1 MDRGLVNIGKL
12 EVSITSSVPN
22 LNKGVVLD
30 EFYEFCEKYDLLDAS
45 CKLIFYQ
52 NQKEGNIVGCRISI
66 LNDSGNLFN
75 FGSGYDEY
83 VAIKDCLYMLETQI
97 IEKEN
102 LLEEMNY
109 QAKV

>member
-1 MDRGLVNIGKL
+1 MDRELVKLGKL
-12 EVSITSSVPN
+12 EVNITSSVPN
-22 LNKGVVLD
+22 LNKKIVLD
-30 EFYEFCEKYDLLDAS
+30 EFFDFCKKHNMQDAS
-45 CKLIFYQ
+45 CNLIFYQ

-66 LNDSGNLFN
+66 LSDNGNLFN

-102 LLEEMNY
+102 LLDEINN